1 MHKQMPT
8 ILRKTTLCLLLVTML
23 SSAQAQTLRIG
34 ADFTTLFD
42 NKEYATTTFNS
53 SWTLF
58 SARLTPKIGMQWAES
73 NELMFAVDLVQDFG
87 NKTKILSDVNIQL
100 YYGYSSPQ
108 LRLLA
113 GIFPREEMR
122 GLDSPLFFDRDFLY
136 YHNRINGV
144 LARYESKDSK
154 SFAEFAFDYTGIR
167 DMNTREAFMII
178 SAGEYNLR
186 GVRFGYDLMVGHYAK
201 DDNPETKEG
210 VVDNILAVPHI
221 GYDVKAGGFDIN
233 LQLSYIQSLQRDRYY
248 ENIWLHPWGGEFYCA
263 VSRWGVTLSNR
274 LYMHDNLFP
283 HYNRYGSTI
292 YYGTPFYR
300 TTKGIYDA
308 ITASYNNTFFNKTL
322 DLSAGITMEY
332 DGTGWGT
339 RQWLQVKVNLDYGIL
354 LGRKK

>member
-1 MHKQMPT
+1 MHN
-8 ILRKTTLCLLLVTML
+8 ILRKTTICLLLVIMF
-23 SSAQAQTLRIG
+23 SNAKAQTLRLG

-42 NKEYATTTFNS
+42 NKEYATMTYNN

-58 SARLTPKIGMQWAES
+58 SARLTPKIGMLWAEH

-87 NKTKILSDVNIQL
+87 NKTTFLSDADIQL

-122 GLDSPLFFDRDFLY
+122 GLDSPLFFDREFLY

-144 LARYESKDSK
+144 LARYEAKDKK
-154 SFAEFAFDYTGIR
+154 SFIEFAFDYTGIR

-178 SAGEYNLR
+178 SAGDYALH

-201 DDNPETKEG
+201 DSNPKTKEG

-221 GYDVKAGGFDIN
+221 GYDVKAAEFDIN

-248 ENIWLHPWGGEFYCA
+248 ENVWLHPWGGEFFCA

-283 HYNRYGSTI
+283 LYSRYGKDI
-292 YYGTPFYR
+292 YYGTSFYR
-300 TTKGIYDA
+300 TEKGIYDA
-308 ITASYNNTFFNKTL
+308 ITASYNKTFFQNTL
-322 DLSAGITMEY
+322 DLSAGVTMEY

-339 RQWLQVKVNLDYGIL
+339 RQWLQVKVNLDYDIL